1 MNFPPRSEPSQAL
14 PVLLVRREKAAS
26 ILDIAPTS
34 FDKIVETNPLLR
46 PVRIGRSVRWPYENL
61 LAYVRE
67 LRELN
72 DAADGASVWDECAV
86 TGVLP

>member
-34 FDKIVETNPLLR
+34 FDKIVKTNPLLR
-46 PVRIGRSVRWPYENL
+46 PVHIGSSVRWPYENL
-61 LAYVRE
+61 QAYVSE
-67 LRELN
+67 LAEGDEN
-72 DAADGASVWDECAV
+72 AHDDAWDKCAV
-86 TGVLP
+86 

>member
-14 PVLLVRREKAAS
+14 PILLVRREKAAS

-72 DAADGASVWDECAV
+72 DAADGASMWDECA
-86 TGVLP
+86 P